1 MLQSTGYTSSWIRG
15 FAIMH
20 GFIYHEET
28 KSDLLRDDFPGVFL
42 WGCVLGGSSVDTMG
56 VVVFACYNT

>member
-1 MLQSTGYTSSWIRG
+1 
-15 FAIMH
+15 MH